1 MILNCPRCGKPFNGS
16 RICQN
21 CGYQFNDTDIRAF
34 FQDQKRKSNNN
45 TGLIIFIVIAILL
58 LFIVGI
64 GFAVFVPAFV
74 GYKAKSDEA
83 RRRQEYSQSQ
93 NSSVYK
99 ENDEEH
105 DKDENVSDP
114 SLTSCECEIYDCG
127 EYQVGK
133 DVPPGRYLIIS
144 DPQNDFGNIE
154 FNVYSQQIKSRGTFL
169 WCDLYQGNAYV
180 ILHEG
185 NFIYFLNAKMY
196 RDDNTVSLNDFSD
209 VSQYG
214 GMYEVGKDIEPG
226 KYRLEKTDIKKT
238 LNYKIY
244 SSIDT
249 VPPTIRQKASFEYGS
264 PEVSI
269 SEGEYLSVMF
279 GKPVKID

>member
-133 DVPPGRYLIIS
+133 D
-144 DPQNDFGNIE
+144 
-154 FNVYSQQIKSRGTFL
+154 
-169 WCDLYQGNAYV
+169 
-180 ILHEG
+180 
-185 NFIYFLNAKMY
+185 
-196 RDDNTVSLNDFSD
+196 
-209 VSQYG
+209 
-214 GMYEVGKDIEPG
+214 IEPG